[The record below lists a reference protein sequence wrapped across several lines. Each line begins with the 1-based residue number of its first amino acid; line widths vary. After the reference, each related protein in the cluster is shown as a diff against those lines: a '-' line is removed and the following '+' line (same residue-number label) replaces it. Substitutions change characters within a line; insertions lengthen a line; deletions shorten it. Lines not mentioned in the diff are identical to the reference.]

1 MRLLHKPHPQHH
13 STEEGA
19 TTMHRQTRLLTT
31 ALLAV
36 LAASGC
42 KRESTDAPATAPT
55 AATEQPATTPEAAVP
70 SQVTYKVEF
79 TPTWTKANFPFEYP
93 DTSLIHKPHFSG
105 WIGTA
110 HNDAYDLFKE
120 GAMPTPGLE
129 ALSEGGKHSPLD
141 EEIRAAIAA
150 GNALMLSE
158 SEPLKDLSKSAT
170 FNITVDDAHPMVSVV
185 AMIAPSPD
193 WFAGVSDVNL
203 KGNGNWIANKTLDVM
218 AWDSG
223 GDDGVTYL
231 ANDKDTNPKKPTMP
245 SAAKQFMNDGKAMPV
260 GQISFTRM

>member
-1 MRLLHKPHPQHH
+1 MTMR
-13 STEEGA
+13 
-19 TTMHRQTRLLTT
+19 MQTHLLTA

-42 KRESTDAPATAPT
+42 KRESMETPTTATTPAA
-55 AATEQPATTPEAAVP
+55 EQPAAAPEAAMP

-79 TPTWTKANFPFEYP
+79 TPAWTKANFPFEYP
-93 DTSLIHKPHFSG
+93 DTSLLHKPHFSG

-110 HNDAYDLFKE
+110 HNDAYDLFKD

-141 EEIRAAIAA
+141 EEIKAAITA

-158 SEPLKDLSKSAT
+158 SEPLKDFSKTAT
-170 FNITVDDAHPMVSVV
+170 FNVNVDDAHPMVSLV

-203 KGNGNWIANKTLDVM
+203 KGNGAWIANKTLDVM

-231 ANDKDTNPKKPTMP
+231 ASDKDTNPKKPTM
-245 SAAKQFMNDGKAMPV
+245 ANTAKQFMKDGKTMPV
-260 GQISFTRM
+260 GQISFTKM

>member
-1 MRLLHKPHPQHH
+1 MTMR
-13 STEEGA
+13 T
-19 TTMHRQTRLLTT
+19 QTQLLTA

-42 KRESTDAPATAPT
+42 KRESTETSTATTP
-55 AATEQPATTPEAAVP
+55 ATEQPAPVMRT
-70 SQVTYKVEF
+70 QVTYKVEF
-79 TPTWTKANFPFEYP
+79 IPAWTKANFPVEYP

-141 EEIRAAIAA
+141 EEIKAAITA
-150 GNALMLSE
+150 GNAFMLSE
-158 SEPLKDLSKSAT
+158 SDPLKDFSKTAT
-170 FNITVDDAHPMVSVV
+170 FNVTVDDAHPMVSLV

-203 KGNGNWIANKTLDVM
+203 KGNGDWIANKTLDVM

-231 ANDKDTNPKKPTMP
+231 ASDKDTNPKKPTM
-245 SAAKQFMNDGKAMPV
+245 ANTAKQFMKDGKTMPV
-260 GQISFTRM
+260 GQISFTKM